1 MHKATN
7 LAENKIVYDIEAPQ
21 NNSTI
26 GDITCT
32 VKYQKQIIENASD
45 NKCSVLIVENEY
57 QLYNY
62 SELLLSL
69 LNDKGS
75 VEIIINSTEVED
87 STDEDN
93 NLEIGGAN
101 KSDNIGVAVDKK
113 KNEKYFYFD
122 MGSIT
127 INEIISAVVSGAKSV
142 SERETPINGK
152 SMVELKI
159 VYVKKYSILDNL
171 LQQIKELSYT
181 KKTLEAR
188 VDELLKDIYSQIQ
201 DFNSKY
207 GKFINR
213 ENYSGFIT
221 EEDIKGFKPIIV
233 DLYQYIDKYVK
244 DYASKVNKKNL
255 QQAAWSYVKF
265 HLAIIS
271 AAFTGGATVPY
282 IYISLG
288 EFFVDLY
295 TLIHQSTYVKKEEYH
310 LYSLMNSRYFLLLA
324 MQFGY
329 KLHILSEY
337 SSGIKGCYLYQEN
350 GEYRKLTFLNKAKVT
365 ESSLNQWYYSFE
377 SL

>member
-21 NNSTI
+21 NNSII

-45 NKCSVLIVENEY
+45 NKRSVLIVENEY
-57 QLYNY
+57 QLYNN

-69 LNDKGS
+69 LNDNGS

-87 STDEDN
+87 STDEDKN
-93 NLEIGGAN
+93 TEIGGAN
-101 KSDNIGVAVDKK
+101 KSDNVSMLKTDNTTSILDNSTNIDNNSVVKNKSDNIGVAVNKK

-122 MGSIT
+122 MDSIK
-127 INEIISAVVSGAKSV
+127 INEIISSVVSGAKSV

-152 SMVELKI
+152 SVVKLKV

-181 KKTLEAR
+181 KKTLEAQ

-213 ENYSGFIT
+213 ENYIGFIA
-221 EEDIKGFKPIIV
+221 EEDVKGLRPIII
-233 DLYQYIDKYVK
+233 DLHKYIDKYV
-244 DYASKVNKKNL
+244 DNYASKVNKKI
-255 QQAAWSYVKF
+255 F
-265 HLAIIS
+265 I
-271 AAFTGGATVPY
+271 
-282 IYISLG
+282 
-288 EFFVDLY
+288 
-295 TLIHQSTYVKKEEYH
+295 
-310 LYSLMNSRYFLLLA
+310 
-324 MQFGY
+324 
-329 KLHILSEY
+329 KLHGVMLS
-337 SSGIKGCYLYQEN
+337 
-350 GEYRKLTFLNKAKVT
+350 FV
-365 ESSLNQWYYSFE
+365 
-377 SL
+377 